1 MDYVTRELLDHG
13 TLGPLI
19 GFISVPKH
27 LSQSQLLL
35 SYIEE
40 FRQMIVP
47 DNRIIVQEVIQ
58 DFIVCGILFENH
70 II

>member
-13 TLGPLI
+13 TLGQLI
-19 GFISVPKH
+19 RYINVPKH

-40 FRQMIVP
+40 YIIS
-47 DNRIIVQEVIQ
+47 DNSVKFANYLTSDV
-58 DFIVCGILFENH
+58 LKL
-70 II
+70 